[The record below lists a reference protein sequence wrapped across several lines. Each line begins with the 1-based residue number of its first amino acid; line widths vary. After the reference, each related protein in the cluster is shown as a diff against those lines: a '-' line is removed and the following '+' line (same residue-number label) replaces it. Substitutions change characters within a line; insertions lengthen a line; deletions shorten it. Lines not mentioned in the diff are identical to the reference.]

1 MHGIDLTLSNV
12 LDSGSLF
19 RGSLFLFH
27 FLNFLERQII
37 QNSKPHSFSLVHSLG
52 IDLSLDL
59 FFYFFPVSPGGG
71 FLEGNQFSWLL
82 PKFFLSVSPFLHLSQ
97 SLIFSSSWQDRWLKI
112 WNHHNFDHLSTVW
125 GLIWHSNVLEW
136 YSPGEQTIRMN
147 IKEV

>member
-1 MHGIDLTLSNV
+1 
-12 LDSGSLF
+12 
-19 RGSLFLFH
+19 
-27 FLNFLERQII
+27 
-37 QNSKPHSFSLVHSLG
+37 
-52 IDLSLDL
+52 
-59 FFYFFPVSPGGG
+59 
-71 FLEGNQFSWLL
+71 L